1 MDDKNVKDL
10 NVSWHRSQIGLVSQE
25 PVLFSTTIK
34 ENIQH
39 GNEDITDEEI
49 TEAAKKANIHDF
61 ISTLPDVSIYRARTG
76 LKIPENTRLS
86 CNVLDNTICLEK
98 YLKNTQ
104 RP

>member
-1 MDDKNVKDL
+1 MDDKNIKDL
-10 NVSWHRSQIGLVSQE
+10 NVAWHRSQIGLVSQE

-61 ISTLPDVSIYRARTG
+61 ISTLPDVSTY
-76 LKIPENTRLS
+76 
-86 CNVLDNTICLEK
+86 
-98 YLKNTQ
+98 Q
-104 RP
+104 RYGHRGSYMSAHV